1 MRHLPRAIHGY
12 TARKRSVSALVIL
25 ACTATTPALA
35 VDVGSDTT
43 IGGLVFFDVSNISL
57 QNEDKT
63 GKKVDTPPN
72 GFGFDV
78 KRFYLIVDHKFN
90 DVWSANLTTDAQY
103 STAATTS
110 VVTPPSTPGG
120 SPGTVNA
127 LTSQTTSGGV
137 TEVMIKK
144 LYLQAKFDPGFI
156 VRAGSYDMPWDPF
169 VESLYGYRYVEKL
182 TTDRLG
188 FSNTTDWGANVGGA
202 FGDHDLLSYSL
213 SAVNGSGYK
222 NPTRTKYVD
231 FEGRVAVKPV
241 PWLTAGVGYYSGH
254 LGQVNATNQD
264 FPTNKASR
272 IDAVLGVVFQGLR
285 VGVEYFEAKNYK
297 TVKDLATSAYGTSS
311 IVTSSGKPP
320 VSDKADGFSSWV
332 SYAFAQN
339 TWSVFARYDEAKLSK
354 DVAPDLK
361 DKYFNV
367 GVAYKPIKQLDFA
380 LVYKKEKVDNGSASI
395 SGGNANGSILIGGA
409 TGTTEGT
416 YDEVGVFTRWA
427 F

>member
-1 MRHLPRAIHGY
+1 MNNMRQTILPAVTLICC
-12 TARKRSVSALVIL
+12 A
-25 ACTATTPALA
+25 ATTPALA

-127 LTSQTTSGGV
+127 LTNQNTSGGV
-137 TEVMIKK
+137 TELMIKK
-144 LYLQAKFDPGFI
+144 LYLQGKFAPGFN
-156 VRAGSYDMPWDPF
+156 VRAGAYDSPWAPF
-169 VESLYGYRYVEKL
+169 VESLYGYRYVEKT

-188 FSNTTDWGANVGGA
+188 FANTADWGFNVGGTV
-202 FGDHDLLSYSL
+202 GDHDLFTYSA
-213 SAVNGSGYK
+213 SAINGGGYK

-231 FEGRVAVKPV
+231 FEGRIGLKPV
-241 PWLTAGVGYYSGH
+241 EWLTAGVGYYSGH

-264 FPTNKASR
+264 FPTNTASR
-272 IDAVLGVVFQGLR
+272 YDVVIGVVFQGLR
-285 VGVEYFEAKNYK
+285 VGGEYFEAKNYK

-311 IVTSSGKPP
+311 IVTGSGKPP
-320 VSDKADGFSSWV
+320 VDDKADGFSAWA
-332 SYAFAQN
+332 SYAFAENQ
-339 TWSVFARYDEAKLSK
+339 WSVFARYDEAKLSK

-367 GVAYKPIKQLDFA
+367 GIAYKPIKQLDFA
-380 LVYKKEKVDNGSASI
+380 LVYKKEKVENGSNSVSA
-395 SGGNANGSILIGGA
+395 GNANGSVLIGGA

-416 YDEVGVFTRWA
+416 YDEVGVFARWA

>member
-1 MRHLPRAIHGY
+1 MNNMRQTILPAV
-12 TARKRSVSALVIL
+12 TLVCC
-25 ACTATTPALA
+25 AATTPALA

-120 SPGTVNA
+120 STGTVNA
-127 LTSQTTSGGV
+127 LTGQNTSGGV

-144 LYLQAKFDPGFI
+144 LYLQGKFAPGFN
-156 VRAGSYDMPWDPF
+156 VRAGAYDSPWAPF
-169 VESLYGYRYVEKL
+169 VESLYGYRYVEKT

-188 FSNTTDWGANVGGA
+188 FANTADWGFNVGGTV
-202 FGDHDLLSYSL
+202 GDHDLFTYSA
-213 SAVNGSGYK
+213 SAINGGGYK

-231 FEGRVAVKPV
+231 FEGRVGVKPV
-241 PWLTAGVGYYSGH
+241 PWLTAGLGYYSGH

-264 FPTNKASR
+264 FPTNTASR
-272 IDAVLGVVFQGLR
+272 YDAVIGVVFQGLR
-285 VGVEYFEAKNYK
+285 VGGEYFEAKNYK

-311 IVTSSGKPP
+311 IVTGSGKPP
-320 VSDKADGFSSWV
+320 VDDKADGFSAWA
-332 SYAFAQN
+332 SYAFAENQ
-339 TWSVFARYDEAKLSK
+339 WSVFARYDEAKLSK

-367 GVAYKPIKQLDFA
+367 GIAYKPIKQLDFA
-380 LVYKKEKVDNGSASI
+380 LVYKKEKVENGSNSVSA
-395 SGGNANGSILIGGA
+395 GNANGSVLIGGA

-416 YDEVGVFTRWA
+416 YDEVGIFARWG

>member
-1 MRHLPRAIHGY
+1 MHKKIFAAVMLIGGA
-12 TARKRSVSALVIL
+12 AA
-25 ACTATTPALA
+25 TPAFA
-35 VDVGSDTT
+35 VDVGSDTKV
-43 IGGLVFFDVSNISL
+43 GGLVFFDVSNISL

-63 GKKVDTPPN
+63 GRKVDTPPN

-78 KRFYLIVDHKFN
+78 KRFYLIVDHTFN

-120 SPGTVNA
+120 STGTVNA
-127 LTSQTTSGGV
+127 LTNQNTSGGV

-144 LYLQAKFDPGFI
+144 LYLQGKFDPGFI

-169 VESLYGYRYVEKL
+169 VESLYGYRYVEKT

-202 FGDHDLLSYSL
+202 LGDHDLLSYSL
-213 SAVNGSGYK
+213 SAVNGGGYK

-231 FEGRVAVKPV
+231 FEGRIGLKPIE
-241 PWLTAGVGYYSGH
+241 WLTAGVGYYSGH

-285 VGVEYFEAKNYK
+285 AGVEYFEAKNYK

-339 TWSVFARYDEAKLSK
+339 TWSVFARYDRAKLSK
-354 DVAPDLK
+354 DVAPDLE

-367 GVAYKPIKQLDFA
+367 GIAYKPIPQLDFA
-380 LVYKKEKVDNGSASI
+380 LVYKNEKVTNGSTSV
-395 SGGNANGSILIGGA
+395 SGGNANGSFVIGGA
-409 TGTTEGT
+409 TGTTNGT
-416 YDEVGVFTRWA
+416 YDEVGAFARWG

>member
-1 MRHLPRAIHGY
+1 MH
-12 TARKRSVSALVIL
+12 KKIL
-25 ACTATTPALA
+25 AAAMLSGGAATTPALA

-72 GFGFDV
+72 GFGFDI

-169 VESLYGYRYVEKL
+169 VESLYGYRYVEKT

-213 SAVNGSGYK
+213 SAVNGGGYK

-231 FEGRVAVKPV
+231 FEGRIGVKPIE
-241 PWLTAGVGYYSGH
+241 WLTAGVGYYSGH

-272 IDAVLGVVFQGLR
+272 VDAVLGVVFQGLR

-367 GVAYKPIKQLDFA
+367 GIAYKPIKQLDFA
-380 LVYKKEKVDNGSASI
+380 LVYKKEKVDNGSASV

-409 TGTTEGT
+409 TGTTNGT
-416 YDEVGVFTRWA
+416 YDEIGVFARWA

>member
-1 MRHLPRAIHGY
+1 MH
-12 TARKRSVSALVIL
+12 KKIL
-25 ACTATTPALA
+25 AAVMLIGGAAAIPAFA

-120 SPGTVNA
+120 STGTVNA

-137 TEVMIKK
+137 TEVMIKR
-144 LYLQAKFDPGFI
+144 LYLQAKFDPRFI

-202 FGDHDLLSYSL
+202 FGDHDLLSYSV
-213 SAVNGSGYK
+213 SAVNGGGYK

-231 FEGRVAVKPV
+231 FEGRIGLKPV
-241 PWLTAGVGYYSGH
+241 EWLTAGVGYYSGH

-285 VGVEYFEAKNYK
+285 VGAEYFEAKNYK

-409 TGTTEGT
+409 TGTTNGT

>member
-1 MRHLPRAIHGY
+1 MNNMRQTILPAV
-12 TARKRSVSALVIL
+12 TLVCC
-25 ACTATTPALA
+25 AATTPALA

-43 IGGLVFFDVSNISL
+43 IGGLVFYDVSNISL

-120 SPGTVNA
+120 APGTVNA
-127 LTSQTTSGGV
+127 LTNQNTSGGV

-144 LYLQAKFDPGFI
+144 LYLQGKFAPGFN
-156 VRAGSYDMPWDPF
+156 VRAGAYDMPWAPF
-169 VESLYGYRYVEKL
+169 VESLYGYRYVEK
-182 TTDRLG
+182 TVNDRLG
-188 FSNTTDWGANVGGA
+188 FANTSDWGLNVGGVA
-202 FGDHDLLSYSL
+202 GDHDLLSYSL
-213 SAVNGSGYK
+213 SAVNGGGYK

-241 PWLTAGVGYYSGH
+241 PWLTAGLGYYSGH

-264 FPTNKASR
+264 FPTNTASR
-272 IDAVLGVVFQGLR
+272 YDVVIGVVLQGLR
-285 VGVEYFEAKNYK
+285 VGGEYFEAKNYK

-311 IVTSSGKPP
+311 IVTGSGKPP
-320 VSDKADGFSSWV
+320 VDDKADGFSAWA
-332 SYAFAQN
+332 SYAFAENQ
-339 TWSVFARYDEAKLSK
+339 WSVFARYDDVKLSK

-367 GVAYKPIKQLDFA
+367 GIAYKPIKQLDFA
-380 LVYKKEKVDNGSASI
+380 LVYKKEKVENGSASI
-395 SGGNANGSILIGGA
+395 SGGNANGSFVIGGA
-409 TGTTEGT
+409 TGTTQGT
-416 YDEVGVFTRWA
+416 YDEVGVFAQWK

>member
-1 MRHLPRAIHGY
+1 MP
-12 TARKRSVSALVIL
+12 
-25 ACTATTPALA
+25 
-35 VDVGSDTT
+35 
-43 IGGLVFFDVSNISL
+43 
-57 QNEDKT
+57 
-63 GKKVDTPPN
+63 
-72 GFGFDV
+72 
-78 KRFYLIVDHKFN
+78 
-90 DVWSANLTTDAQY
+90 Y

-213 SAVNGSGYK
+213 SAVNGGGYK

-395 SGGNANGSILIGGA
+395 SAGNANGSILIGGA
-409 TGTTEGT
+409 TGTTNGT

>member
-1 MRHLPRAIHGY
+1 MH
-12 TARKRSVSALVIL
+12 KRIL
-25 ACTATTPALA
+25 AAVMLIGGAAALPAFA

-144 LYLQAKFDPGFI
+144 LYLQAKFAPGFI

-182 TTDRLG
+182 TTDRFG

-213 SAVNGSGYK
+213 SAVNGGGYK

-297 TVKDLATSAYGTSS
+297 TVKDLATSAYGTSA
-311 IVTSSGKPP
+311 IVTSSGKAP

-395 SGGNANGSILIGGA
+395 SGGNANGSVLIGGA
-409 TGTTEGT
+409 TGTTNGT
-416 YDEVGVFTRWA
+416 YDEVGVFSRWA

>member
-1 MRHLPRAIHGY
+1 MH
-12 TARKRSVSALVIL
+12 KKIL
-25 ACTATTPALA
+25 AAVMLIGGAAAIPAFA

-127 LTSQTTSGGV
+127 LTSQNTSGGV

-144 LYLQAKFDPGFI
+144 LYLQGKFDPGFI
-156 VRAGSYDMPWDPF
+156 VRVGSYDMPWDPF

-213 SAVNGSGYK
+213 SAVNGGGYK

-272 IDAVLGVVFQGLR
+272 IDAVLGVVIQGLR

-367 GVAYKPIKQLDFA
+367 GIAYKPIKQLDFA
-380 LVYKKEKVDNGSASI
+380 LVYKKEKVDNGSNSVSA
-395 SGGNANGSILIGGA
+395 GNANGSILIGGA
-409 TGTTEGT
+409 TAAGNGT
-416 YDEVGVFTRWA
+416 YDEVGVFARWG

>member
-1 MRHLPRAIHGY
+1 MNYIRQAIFP
-12 TARKRSVSALVIL
+12 AAALVCC
-25 ACTATTPALA
+25 AATTPALA
-35 VDVGSDTT
+35 VDVGSDTKV
-43 IGGLVFFDVSNISL
+43 GGLVFFDVSDISL

-72 GFGFDV
+72 GFGFDI

-110 VVTPPSTPGG
+110 VVTPPPTGST
-120 SPGTVNA
+120 STGTVNA
-127 LTSQTTSGGV
+127 LTNQNTSGGV

-144 LYLQAKFDPGFI
+144 LYLQGKFAPGFN
-156 VRAGSYDMPWDPF
+156 VRAGAYDSPWAPF
-169 VESLYGYRYVEKL
+169 VESLYGYRYVEKT

-188 FSNTTDWGANVGGA
+188 FANTADWGFNVGGVA
-202 FGDHDLLSYSL
+202 GDHDLLNYSL
-213 SAVNGSGYK
+213 SAVNGGGYK

-231 FEGRVAVKPV
+231 FEGRVGLKPV
-241 PWLTAGVGYYSGH
+241 EWLTAGVGYYSGH

-272 IDAVLGVVFQGLR
+272 IDAVIGVVFQGLR
-285 VGVEYFEAKNYK
+285 VGGEYFEAKNYK

-311 IVTSSGKPP
+311 IVTTSGKPP
-320 VSDKADGFSSWV
+320 VDDKADGFSAWA
-332 SYAFAQN
+332 SYAFAEN
-339 TWSVFARYDEAKLSK
+339 TWSVFARYDDAKLSK

-367 GVAYKPIKQLDFA
+367 GIAYKPIPQLDFA
-380 LVYKKEKVDNGSASI
+380 LVYKKEKVENGSNSVSA
-395 SGGNANGSILIGGA
+395 GNANGSVLIGGA
-409 TGTTEGT
+409 TAAGEGT
-416 YDEVGVFTRWA
+416 YDEVGVFARWA

>member
-1 MRHLPRAIHGY
+1 MNNMRKGFFP
-12 TARKRSVSALVIL
+12 TVALVCC
-25 ACTATTPALA
+25 AATTPALA

-43 IGGLVFFDVSNISL
+43 VGGLVFFDVSNISL
-57 QNEDKT
+57 QNENKA
-63 GKKVDTPPN
+63 GVKVDAPPN
-72 GFGFDV
+72 GFGFDI
-78 KRFYLIVDHKFN
+78 KRLYLIVDHKFN

-110 VVTPPSTPGG
+110 VVTPPPAGGTST
-120 SPGTVNA
+120 GTVNA
-127 LTSQTTSGGV
+127 LTGQNTSGGV

-144 LYLQAKFDPGFI
+144 LYLQGKFDPGFI
-156 VRAGSYDMPWDPF
+156 VRAGSADMPWDPF
-169 VESLYGYRYVEKL
+169 VESLYGYRYVEKT

-202 FGDHDLLSYSL
+202 VGDHDLLSYSL
-213 SAVNGSGYK
+213 SAVNGGGYK

-231 FEGRVAVKPV
+231 FEGRIGLKPV
-241 PWLTAGVGYYSGH
+241 EWLTAGVGYYSGH

-297 TVKDLATSAYGTSS
+297 TVKDFKTSAYGTSS
-311 IVTSSGKPP
+311 IVTPKGEPP
-320 VSDKADGFSSWV
+320 VSDKADGFSGWV

-361 DKYFNV
+361 DKYFNA
-367 GVAYKPIKQLDFA
+367 GIAYKPIKQLDFA
-380 LVYKKEKVDNGSASI
+380 LVYKKEKVENGSASV
-395 SGGNANGSILIGGA
+395 SGGNANGSVLIGGA
-409 TGTTEGT
+409 TNSTEGT
-416 YDEVGVFTRWA
+416 YDEVGVFARWA

>member
-1 MRHLPRAIHGY
+1 MH
-12 TARKRSVSALVIL
+12 KKIL
-25 ACTATTPALA
+25 AAVMVIGGAATTPALA

-43 IGGLVFFDVSNISL
+43 IGGLVFYDVSNISL

-213 SAVNGSGYK
+213 SAVNGAGYK

-241 PWLTAGVGYYSGH
+241 PWLTAGIGYYSGH

-272 IDAVLGVVFQGLR
+272 IDGVLAVVFQGLR
-285 VGVEYFEAKNYK
+285 VGAEYFEAKNYK
-297 TVKDLATSAYGTSS
+297 TVKDLATSAYGTSA
-311 IVTSSGKPP
+311 IVTSSGKTP
-320 VSDKADGFSSWV
+320 VSDKADGFSGWA

-367 GVAYKPIKQLDFA
+367 GIAYKPIKQLDFA
-380 LVYKKEKVDNGSASI
+380 LVYKKEKVDNGSASV

-409 TGTTEGT
+409 TGTTNGT
-416 YDEVGVFTRWA
+416 YDEVGVFARWA

>member
-1 MRHLPRAIHGY
+1 MH
-12 TARKRSVSALVIL
+12 KKIL
-25 ACTATTPALA
+25 AAVMLIGGAAAIPAFA

-127 LTSQTTSGGV
+127 LTSQNTSGGV

-144 LYLQAKFDPGFI
+144 LYLQGKFDPGFI

-169 VESLYGYRYVEKL
+169 VESLYGYRYVEKT

-213 SAVNGSGYK
+213 SAVNGGGYK

-231 FEGRVAVKPV
+231 FEGRIGVKPIE
-241 PWLTAGVGYYSGH
+241 WLTAGVGYYSGH

-311 IVTSSGKPP
+311 IVTSSGKAP

-409 TGTTEGT
+409 TGTTNGT
-416 YDEVGVFTRWA
+416 YDEVGVFSRWA

>member
-1 MRHLPRAIHGY
+1 ML
-12 TARKRSVSALVIL
+12 KRIL
-25 ACTATTPALA
+25 AAVMLIGGAAAIPAFA

-120 SPGTVNA
+120 STGTVNA
-127 LTSQTTSGGV
+127 LTGQNTSGGV

-144 LYLQAKFDPGFI
+144 LYLQGKFAPGFN
-156 VRAGSYDMPWDPF
+156 VRAGAYDSPWAPF
-169 VESLYGYRYVEKL
+169 VESLYGDRYVEKT

-188 FSNTTDWGANVGGA
+188 FANTADWGFNVGGTV
-202 FGDHDLLSYSL
+202 GDHDLFTYSA
-213 SAVNGSGYK
+213 SAINGGGYK

-380 LVYKKEKVDNGSASI
+380 LVYKKEKVENGSNSVSA
-395 SGGNANGSILIGGA
+395 GNANGSVLIGGA

-416 YDEVGVFTRWA
+416 YDEVGIFARWG